1 MLEAV
6 LKVIS
11 DHPLAVL
18 ILLVVLVLYILNGQ
32 YNLVGSA
39 CTKLGQPGFVA
50 PVDPTKPPTA

>member
-6 LKVIS
+6 LKLIS

-18 ILLVVLVLYILNGQ
+18 ILLIVMVLYILNNQ
-32 YNLVGSA
+32 YNLLGSA

-50 PVDPTKPPTA
+50 PVDPAKAPTA

>member
-6 LKVIS
+6 LKVVS

-18 ILLVVLVLYILNGQ
+18 ILLVVLVLYILNVQ